1 MEEIIPLMSEDVDIG
16 LILKKAFHK
25 VFHDM
30 GYIAIYLIPFIGG
43 LFTLLFIQFS
53 GVNLFSRSPT
63 MPGFQSPSQMPSI
76 SMTELGILLIALG
89 TYILIISILTMI
101 AMIAVTIKAD
111 KEEDGLYVTASDAL
125 GMSFGYILSV
135 IGAAIIVGLATIGPF
150 LLGAILVYMAITV
163 TTYNYSLGLLLAAT
177 SIFVMIILLIPAIYI
192 GLRLS
197 LYLQACVID
206 NLNAIE
212 SVKKCWHVTRGHVLL
227 LFITLLILYV
237 ITIPFTLLNM
247 ALPQFQIG
255 TLLSMLI
262 VGPISA
268 VTLTLIY
275 RGLTGKTE
283 AKPSK
288 PDNAPI
294 EVGQH
299 NSF

>member
-1 MEEIIPLMSEDVDIG
+1 MIDEDSCVE
-16 LILKKAFHK
+16 LIKKSFHK

-135 IGAAIIVGLATIGPF
+135 IGASIIVVLAAIGPF
-150 LLGAILVYMAITV
+150 LFGAILVYMVISGV
-163 TTYNYSLGLLLAAT
+163 VSYSLYSLFLLA
-177 SIFVMIILLIPAIYI
+177 IGNLVMIVTLIPAIYI

-227 LFITLLILYV
+227 LFITLLILYA